1 MRWSIPIL
9 LLFVVSCSFWD
20 YEDPSI
26 PFGSEVPET
35 YLSLI
40 ANDTIYAHVDSTT
53 GEITYAIGEVPSLG
67 ILWDTLDYAFTTITT
82 SKQHLHWWGEDKDG
96 NIIGYK
102 YRWSS
107 DSVWTFTIEE
117 EGLFYVPIR
126 TDLDVFSFQV
136 KAVDNDSLEDETPA
150 ILTVPIRNSHP
161 EISFRYRSNPFVD
174 DIQSDTSLTF
184 PTRTFVWDV
193 TDQDGIET
201 ITNIYYALDDTCE
214 SCWNQL
220 DAASYSSITL
230 TDISPGYHRFYIKV
244 QDIAGAESDII
255 FFPDDRNPDEPS
267 YWRVQPVRGNVLLI
281 DDFVQDSQNNAQHWY
296 RSVLDSLLGEDQY
309 SIWEIG
315 SELPYSANDVS
326 ANLKYFNKVI
336 WYTAYTGGETY
347 HDAGSSIF
355 NYIMDGGHLFINV
368 PDLKDSTF
376 TWFPLKDASILNPS
390 GRLFSGTKLES
401 QVSDSLNLVLT
412 SLVAIRVKEFTPDS
426 SQFSSIKSLYKVEEA
441 DSSDEWRGSPNVCSI
456 GRFQISPT
464 EESGKV
470 VLFSIPIHNGSS
482 PIQNGIESFIN
493 YLLVEEFAE

>member
-1 MRWSIPIL
+1 
-9 LLFVVSCSFWD
+9 
-20 YEDPSI
+20 
-26 PFGSEVPET
+26 
-35 YLSLI
+35 
-40 ANDTIYAHVDSTT
+40 
-53 GEITYAIGEVPSLG
+53 
-67 ILWDTLDYAFTTITT
+67 
-82 SKQHLHWWGEDKDG
+82 
-96 NIIGYK
+96 
-102 YRWSS
+102 
-107 DSVWTFTIEE
+107 
-117 EGLFYVPIR
+117 
-126 TDLDVFSFQV
+126 
-136 KAVDNDSLEDETPA
+136 
-150 ILTVPIRNSHP
+150 
-161 EISFRYRSNPFVD
+161 
-174 DIQSDTSLTF
+174 
-184 PTRTFVWDV
+184 
-193 TDQDGIET
+193 
-201 ITNIYYALDDTCE
+201 
-214 SCWNQL
+214 
-220 DAASYSSITL
+220 
-230 TDISPGYHRFYIKV
+230 
-244 QDIAGAESDII
+244 
-255 FFPDDRNPDEPS
+255 
-267 YWRVQPVRGNVLLI
+267 VLLI

-464 EESGKV
+464 EESGQSGSFFHSDPQWIVPDPKWNRILYQ
-470 VLFSIPIHNGSS
+470 LFTG
-482 PIQNGIESFIN
+482 GR
-493 YLLVEEFAE
+493 VR